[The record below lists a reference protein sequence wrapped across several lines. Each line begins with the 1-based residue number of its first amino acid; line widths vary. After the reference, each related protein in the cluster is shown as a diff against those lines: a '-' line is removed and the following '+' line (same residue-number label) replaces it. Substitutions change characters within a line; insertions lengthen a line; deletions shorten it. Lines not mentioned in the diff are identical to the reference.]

1 MDLGRGERG
10 KRGEERESGPA
21 RHDPR
26 SLYARCGSR
35 NCDMVQDGESC
46 QLNSSSAWTLGGCAW
61 GQSMRAIESST
72 RAGGMESHPAEGRK
86 EVGDACHGRESRRK
100 GRSTATFCR
109 AGCFLACFDGAQW
122 RAKGIF
128 DFAACH
134 LHRLFVVPGT
144 LFCVVSESEC
154 GYLESSH
161 REPDLAR

>member
-1 MDLGRGERG
+1 MRLSELRYGPGW
-10 KRGEERESGPA
+10 RELPVELFL
-21 RHDPR
+21 RMDPR
-26 SLYARCGSR
+26 RVCLGPV
-35 NCDMVQDGESC
+35 NESHRVVNTC
-46 QLNSSSAWTLGGCAW
+46 
-61 GQSMRAIESST
+61 
-72 RAGGMESHPAEGRK
+72 GGMESHPAEGRK

-134 LHRLFVVPGT
+134 PHRLFVVPGT
-144 LFCVVSESEC
+144 LFCAVSESEC

-161 REPDLAR
+161 REPDLAG